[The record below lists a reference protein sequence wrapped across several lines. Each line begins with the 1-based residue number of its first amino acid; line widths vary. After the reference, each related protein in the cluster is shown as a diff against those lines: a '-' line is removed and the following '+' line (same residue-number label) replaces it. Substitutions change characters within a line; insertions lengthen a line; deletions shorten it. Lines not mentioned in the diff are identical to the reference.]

1 MDIEIKN
8 KKENPVLQRQEITGE
23 IKFTGAATPSNKQL
37 QEELA
42 KKLGVQQEL
51 VAIRHIYG
59 SFGTGKAQF
68 EAVSYATK
76 EQFDKIEPKKKAPKA
91 APGAAP
97 AAPVAAAAK

>member
-51 VAIRHIYG
+51 VAIRHI
-59 SFGTGKAQF
+59 
-68 EAVSYATK
+68 
-76 EQFDKIEPKKKAPKA
+76 
-91 APGAAP
+91 
-97 AAPVAAAAK
+97 

>member
-1 MDIEIKN
+1 MELEIKN

-51 VAIRHIYG
+51 VIIRHIYG
-59 SFGTGKAQF
+59 SFGSGKAAF
-68 EAVSYATK
+68 EAVAYATK
-76 EQFDKIEPKKKAPKA
+76 EQFDKIEPKKKVKA
-91 APGAAP
+91 AAG
-97 AAPVAAAAK
+97 APVAQAAAAK